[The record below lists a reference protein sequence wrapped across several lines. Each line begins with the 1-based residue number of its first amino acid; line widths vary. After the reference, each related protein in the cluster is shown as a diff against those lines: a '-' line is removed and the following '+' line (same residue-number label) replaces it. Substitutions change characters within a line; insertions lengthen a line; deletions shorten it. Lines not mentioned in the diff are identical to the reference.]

1 MASDL
6 NRRSL
11 LGAGAVICSLVVLDR
26 WFTTE
31 ADAEDSGL
39 SSASLSSASLNE
51 AELIDLGPVG
61 DFGKPGVYDAHAKR
75 HKVLVLVSEER
86 IAVSTSIC
94 THKRCGL
101 RVREGI
107 IKCPCHD
114 SEFDNDGI
122 PMDGPAKVSL
132 VRFGVSLGE
141 AMQGEDGVDI
151 PGTQRLRVDLSKS
164 FAERDWEK
172 AGAWVKRPA

>member
-1 MASDL
+1 M
-6 NRRSL
+6 NRRSV

-39 SSASLSSASLNE
+39 SSMSSSSKTNE

-61 DFGKPGVYDAHAKR
+61 NFGKPGVYDVHAKR
-75 HKVLVLVSEER
+75 HKVLVLVSKER

-101 RVREGI
+101 KVNQGTL
-107 IKCPCHD
+107 KCPCHG

-122 PMDGPAKVSL
+122 PIDGPAKVSL

-141 AMQGEDGVDI
+141 AMRGEDGADI

-164 FAERDWEK
+164 FAERQWEQD
-172 AGAWVKRPA
+172 GAWVKRPA